1 MTGADA
7 LPPYEKTLILAA
19 HARILNDRPKA
30 IEYYESLAKG
40 GATNDEVTFAL
51 AALYKDTGAYDE
63 ARKRFAQLLARDP
76 KYIEAL
82 LGAGQVESWSGK
94 PADALDYLNRALTV
108 VIQGGNDEAKA
119 TVLRLLGGTYA
130 GLNKP
135 REALQHYQ
143 ESLALERRL
152 GRTSGVAETLNAMAQ
167 MKDYA
172 GQPEAALADYRE
184 ALALRRQIGDKQGI
198 GNVTQRP
205 RGALC
210 RAGAVRRGAR
220 AVQGRAADSAR
231 GAESFVQSRRLEQR
245 GIHLPVA
252 GPLR

>member
-1 MTGADA
+1 M
-7 LPPYEKTLILAA
+7 
-19 HARILNDRPKA
+19 
-30 IEYYESLAKG
+30 
-40 GATNDEVTFAL
+40 
-51 AALYKDTGAYDE
+51 YDE

-76 KYIEAL
+76 KDIEAL
-82 LGAGQVESWSGK
+82 LGAGQVETWSGK
-94 PADALDYLNRALTV
+94 PADALDHLNRALTV

-119 TVLRLLGGTYA
+119 TVLRLLGGAYA

-198 GNVTQRP
+198 GTVLNDL
-205 RGALC
+205 GALYAARGHRPTRRSRSSRTRC
-210 RAGAVRRGAR
+210 RF
-220 AVQGRAADSAR
+220 SAR
-231 GAESFVQSRRLEQR
+231 C
-245 GIHLPVA
+245 GILWTKP
-252 GPLR
+252 PP